1 MLLNSKRLLMFLSFG
16 MMNVSAAD
24 LDDDNLPHKSCDNK
38 VDDSVSASCVEY
50 NTKTLENSYPT
61 GVSSSNKSSD
71 IKSNINKLGSLSL
84 IGYLLF

>member
-1 MLLNSKRLLMFLSFG
+1 MLLNSKRVWLFLSFC

-24 LDDDNLPHKSCDNK
+24 LDDDNHHKSCDNN
-38 VDDSVSASCVEY
+38 VDDSVSETCVEY

-61 GVSSSNKSSD
+61 GVSSSNKSGD
-71 IKSNINKLGSLSL
+71 MKSSIDKLGSLSL